1 MNSSREQGVSSI
13 STDKKIAIGVS
24 LAAAFIFAAAFMPW
38 GEIRA
43 TPEVQ
48 SPFGDGGP
56 FGGGLF
62 GDMQITLTITG
73 WNGNIAPG
81 GLKLP
86 NWLAVL
92 AAACVAAV
100 SWLRA
105 MEVWTAPSFVPF
117 TFAGYG
123 LLHAGF
129 ALVALMGSDQ
139 GSVGVGSL
147 LTVVAFVAM
156 LVVLVRQLRRP
167 APANNAPPL

>member
-1 MNSSREQGVSSI
+1 MSP
-13 STDKKIAIGVS
+13 DKKVAIGVS

-73 WNGNIAPG
+73 WNGNVTLG

-92 AAACVAAV
+92 AAACVAAA

-105 MEVWTAPSFVPF
+105 MGVWTAPSFVPF

-139 GSVGVGSL
+139 GSAGLGSL
-147 LTVVAFVAM
+147 LTALAFVGM
-156 LVVLVRQLRRP
+156 LVVLVQQLRSTAHADV
-167 APANNAPPL
+167 APL